1 MAGTMMRSPVREF
14 APENKKAI
22 TDPVNSDEWFK
33 RDVLPRHRNVS
44 CLTCGV
50 VRDVSAR
57 AEFKDMRKLR
67 DNSRVTRA
75 FLGVSYIGKLVRD
88 DSGWQGTAEI
98 PVSRSIAE
106 KRYREE
112 AEFPLVP
119 QKREAELS

>member
-1 MAGTMMRSPVREF
+1 MVCL
-14 APENKKAI
+14 NK
-22 TDPVNSDEWFK
+22 
-33 RDVLPRHRNVS
+33 
-44 CLTCGV
+44 V

-57 AEFKDMRKLR
+57 AEFKDMRKRR

-119 QKREAELS
+119 QKREAELSKFQRFLESQQAKLGNKE